1 MAIGNIEQA
10 RVLVVDT
17 DLSRARDLSH
27 RLRFLNY
34 DPIVA
39 DSPDHC
45 DRFCRKPGIAMVLG
59 ETNEPALVQAV
70 QALAADQPDLPV
82 LHMHDI
88 EAIGEIGKDIE
99 AHPHWKLDAP
109 IRRSQLSQ
117 LLRRAERY
125 DGKERRQRLTGE
137 SRPIRKVRELIEQ
150 VADYDTNVLITGE
163 SGTGKELVARTIHD
177 LSDRSDMPFV
187 PINCG
192 AIPPDL
198 LESELFGH
206 KKGAFTGAVSDRT
219 GRFELAEGGTL
230 FLDEIGDM
238 SLDMQVKL
246 LRVLQERRFERVGS
260 NDTRQCN
267 VRIIAATHR
276 NLPEAVENGDF
287 REDLYYRLSVFP
299 IEMPPLYKRKS
310 DLPQL
315 LDELLIQ
322 HQGENAG
329 DLRVS
334 QEALRV
340 LSGYTWPGNI
350 RELSNLVER
359 LAILYPEGEIGIAD
373 LPAKYRDPAN
383 QRDDNAVDAENADAT
398 PVTLTGVSLKLHLRE
413 LEVGLIQQ
421 AMAEA
426 DGVVA
431 AAARLLKMRR
441 TTLVEKLA
449 KYDISH

>member
-1 MAIGNIEQA
+1 
-10 RVLVVDT
+10 
-17 DLSRARDLSH
+17 
-27 RLRFLNY
+27 
-34 DPIVA
+34 
-39 DSPDHC
+39 
-45 DRFCRKPGIAMVLG
+45 
-59 ETNEPALVQAV
+59 
-70 QALAADQPDLPV
+70 
-82 LHMHDI
+82 
-88 EAIGEIGKDIE
+88 
-99 AHPHWKLDAP
+99 
-109 IRRSQLSQ
+109 
-117 LLRRAERY
+117 
-125 DGKERRQRLTGE
+125 
-137 SRPIRKVRELIEQ
+137 
-150 VADYDTNVLITGE
+150 
-163 SGTGKELVARTIHD
+163 
-177 LSDRSDMPFV
+177 
-187 PINCG
+187 
-192 AIPPDL
+192 
-198 LESELFGH
+198 
-206 KKGAFTGAVSDRT
+206 
-219 GRFELAEGGTL
+219 
-230 FLDEIGDM
+230 
-238 SLDMQVKL
+238 MQVKL
-246 LRVLQERRFERVGS
+246 QRVLQERRFERVGS

-359 LAILYPEGEIGIAD
+359 LAILYPEGEIGIDD

-383 QRDDNAVDAENADAT
+383 QRDDNAIDAGDADAAS
-398 PVTLTGVSLKLHLRE
+398 VTLTGVSLKLHLRE
-413 LEVGLIQQ
+413 LEVGLIQK